1 MFPWPISQHM
11 AERCHAGKSLC
22 RVFSRNLAVFASVL
36 DSIASIVVGSVP
48 QWWFRWVGATHNTL
62 YSPNIPPPN
71 TKQEIG
77 ANEYSA
83 LPSRLMIRLHHDFCV
98 RIIVTYSFFITRHD
112 TMQKNFFFCVF
123 EATIHRSFCT
133 FRRSSALI
141 RTAPNCLLLN
151 HSNDI
156 QTSRNH

>member
-22 RVFSRNLAVFASVL
+22 RSFRVIWPFLLQCSTQLHQLLLVVFPSDDFVGLEQLIIHYTHQISPHQIQSRRLAPMNIRL
-36 DSIASIVVGSVP
+36 CRQD
-48 QWWFRWVGATHNTL
+48 WWFACTWFL
-62 YSPNIPPPN
+62 
-71 TKQEIG
+71 
-77 ANEYSA
+77 
-83 LPSRLMIRLHHDFCV
+83 
-98 RIIVTYSFFITRHD
+98 RIIVAYSFFITRHD